1 MELNL
6 LKENDPLLN
15 QISEAW
21 DFEVDGDPTELV
33 KEMSTLMFVSEGIG
47 LAAPQCGVFKRIFV
61 MGNKDNLV
69 ACINPEII
77 ATKGEPEVYLEGCLS
92 FPGLWLNIKRVPE
105 VKVRY
110 QNVSGAIIEEE
121 LSGIRARVFLHEF
134 DHLIGVTFDERSSAL
149 GLQMAKERRKKK
161 DKKLRNLLN

>member
-1 MELNL
+1 M
-6 LKENDPLLN
+6 
-15 QISEAW
+15 
-21 DFEVDGDPTELV
+21 
-33 KEMSTLMFVSEGIG
+33 
-47 LAAPQCGVFKRIFV
+47 
-61 MGNKDNLV
+61 
-69 ACINPEII
+69 
-77 ATKGEPEVYLEGCLS
+77 S